1 MSNSNTEAYLH
12 ITWTTKNRINFFDE
26 KEILDKVIDHI
37 QANAIK
43 KKIRIMAIGGFSDHL
58 HVLIRLSVTETVSR
72 TVKLLKGESSW
83 WIRRNIKGFEGFQ
96 WQEGYHMKVV
106 ETGKTHY
113 VIDYI

>member
-1 MSNSNTEAYLH
+1 MSNSSTEAYLH
-12 ITWTTKNRINFFDE
+12 ITWTTKNRINFFAE
-26 KEILDKVIDHI
+26 KEILDKVIEHI

-83 WIRRNIKGFEGFQ
+83 WIRRNIKGFEGFK
-96 WQEGYHMKVV
+96 WQEGYHM
-106 ETGKTHY
+106 
-113 VIDYI
+113 